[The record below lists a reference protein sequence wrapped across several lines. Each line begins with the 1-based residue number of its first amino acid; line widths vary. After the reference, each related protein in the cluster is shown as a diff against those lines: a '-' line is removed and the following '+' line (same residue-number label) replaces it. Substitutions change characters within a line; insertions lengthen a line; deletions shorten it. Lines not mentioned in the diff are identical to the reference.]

1 VREFYT
7 FPNLLSLT
15 RVGLGA
21 TAALWIVSG
30 SRPYLIGAAV
40 LVALGE
46 LTDFLDGY
54 LARRS
59 GSESEFGKSL
69 DTTCDAI
76 FHLSIFLALLIAGWM
91 PLWAAVVIYAAEIA
105 LPYLRS
111 FSKQIDAKAP
121 RQALDGLRSAAHGL
135 TQIAVVSIAFAF
147 GSKFSVTGIEVIPVV
162 FVFDVLV
169 TIAVLAANIGPLVKA
184 HRAQNKAR

>member
-1 VREFYT
+1 VRDFYT

-21 TAALWIVSG
+21 MAALWIASG
-30 SRPYLIGAAV
+30 SRAYLIGAVV
-40 LVALGE
+40 LIALGE

-59 GSESEFGKSL
+59 GAVTEFGKSL

-76 FHLSIFLALLIAGWM
+76 FHLSIFLALLIVGWM

-105 LPYLRS
+105 MPYLRS
-111 FSKQIDAKAP
+111 FSKQLGGNAPPRMLDAV
-121 RQALDGLRSAAHGL
+121 RSAAHGI
-135 TQIAVVSIAFAF
+135 TQIAVVLIMLISGRLFNI
-147 GSKFSVTGIEVIPVV
+147 SGIEAVPAV
-162 FVFDVLV
+162 FALDVLV
-169 TIAVLAANIGPLVKA
+169 ILAILTANIWPLFRA
-184 HRAQNKAR
+184 YRAQR

>member
-1 VREFYT
+1 MREFYT

-21 TAALWIVSG
+21 MAALWIVSG
-30 SRPYLIGAAV
+30 SRAYLIGAAV

-59 GSESEFGKSL
+59 GSTSEFGKSL
-69 DTTCDAI
+69 DATCDAI
-76 FHLSIFLALLIAGWM
+76 FHLSIFLALLVVGWM
-91 PLWAAVVIYAAEIA
+91 PWWAAVAIYAAEIT

-111 FSKQIDAKAP
+111 FSKQLGAVATS
-121 RQALDGLRSAAHGL
+121 QALDAARSAAHGL
-135 TQIAVVSIAFAF
+135 TQIAVVLIVFF
-147 GSKFSVTGIEVIPVV
+147 RGSLFSVSGIEVVPVV
-162 FVFDVLV
+162 FTLDVLV
-169 TIAVLAANIGPLVKA
+169 TLAALAANIGPLVKA
-184 HRAQNKAR
+184 YRTQDRM